1 MEWSDVNFE
10 SNRITISKSWNTR
23 SKEVKSTKAGYY
35 RNVPMNE
42 ELRALLLSL
51 YNSPDRHP
59 ERVLPQFWPWLK
71 GTQAKI
77 LRGFL
82 ELHGLPSV
90 KFHTLRACF
99 ATMLLEQ
106 KIAPITVMKI
116 CGWRDLETMQ
126 RYVRLAGLDE
136 QGATQ
141 DLSLLPD
148 SSLGDIIS
156 FTSKEN
162 SIH

>member
-1 MEWSDVNFE
+1 
-10 SNRITISKSWNTR
+10 
-23 SKEVKSTKAGYY
+23 
-35 RNVPMNE
+35 MNA
-42 ELRALLLSL
+42 ELRSLLLSL
-51 YNSPDRHP
+51 YNNPDRHP
-59 ERVLPQFWPWLK
+59 ERVLPQHWPWLK

-77 LRGFL
+77 LRAFL

-106 KIAPITVMKI
+106 KVAPITVMKI
-116 CGWRDLETMQ
+116 CGWADLETMQ

-136 QGATQ
+136 RGATEE
-141 DLSLLPD
+141 LSLLPD
-148 SSLGDIIS
+148 SRIGDIIS

-162 SIH
+162 SIN